1 MKTAK
6 NGRFIEP
13 INDRIGDPVYLI
25 RQQAG
30 QIPSAAFRCCLGVG
44 NVLLVIFG
52 SRGLQLE
59 LREPADTSCC
69 GFLCAASSRFKT
81 SATLASTLA

>member
-44 NVLLVIFG
+44 NVFELIPLRVTANTLLK
-52 SRGLQLE
+52 S
-59 LREPADTSCC
+59 
-69 GFLCAASSRFKT
+69 KT
-81 SATLASTLA
+81 KARTEKEEWRWRMG